1 MSRPPNKPLPIVTSK
16 RKVKPAD
23 LLNFFL
29 TCSEDVRRTY
39 DLMPTLQPGAA
50 HLLNALGGKRKAAGK
65 CRVCQK
71 RCDRNS
77 VLYCPFHLAEAHE
90 RMRPKPMGLRQRR
103 EPRDTTAVAAEKM
116 ILLLNCSERF
126 LRRFELAR
134 INAANSLRNELQ
146 GVLYEQ
152 IDAPDLRA
160 KVFATLDALVNQMA
174 QLGLARWF
182 RAADRESIKR
192 AIEIEEDPVL
202 HAKKQIREQGRS
214 ETELMNDVFRSLDP
228 GEAHRVA
235 ALTYAQ
241 RNIAAGKCSICPKP
255 LDRNSV
261 RYCTKHLAAVRDR
274 AREKSKRLNKP
285 PHNKAPSQIKALKE
299 ANEKRKRGSK
309 S

>member
-39 DLMPTLQPGAA
+39 DLMPMLQPGAA
-50 HLLNALGGKRKAAGK
+50 HLLAALGGKRKAAGN

-90 RMRPKPMGLRQRR
+90 RMRPKPTGLRERR
-103 EPRDTTAVAAEKM
+103 DPRDKTVAADKM

-134 INAANSLRNELQ
+134 VNAANSLRNELQ

-152 IDAPDLRA
+152 IDAPDLRS
-160 KVFATLDALVNQMA
+160 KMFATLDALVNQMA

-182 RAADRESIKR
+182 RASDRESIKR
-192 AIEIEEDPVL
+192 AIEIEEDPAL

-214 ETELMNDVFRSLDP
+214 ETELMSEVFRSLDP

-235 ALTYAQ
+235 VMTYGQ

-274 AREKSKRLNKP
+274 AREKSKRLKKGTHGKQP
-285 PHNKAPSQIKALKE
+285 GTIKALKE

-309 S
+309 